1 MACSRSSRDDG
12 AAHRTRPAGRTGERL
27 RTSGTPRA
35 AQVIAHDHHQP
46 ERRAVRRAA
55 AIPAFSALGA
65 FLVCCPVAGALAVPS
80 AWWPDPRFLSSLAL
94 WAMLAAWLVYRPAR
108 PLMRQYRC
116 RPVAARL
123 LLQWWCA
130 CGVGLMPV
138 ALCGQL
144 LVHALPPWQL
154 LPALALIAVAWPSF
168 ALLLPLLYRPH
179 LSAADDR
186 AVLALCQTEDIAIMG
201 GGGVRLHA
209 RHYRPR
215 SGPARGLVVFTHGLG
230 GWKEGF
236 LNHLRVFSE
245 AGWAVLAYDLRGCGR
260 SSPAAVTYGG
270 KEASDLAAVW
280 AVARARAGALPL
292 VAAGASMGAG
302 VTVLAGAEL
311 PGCRALIIESPFA
324 ELSSELRRLLPGALA
339 VVARAITRI
348 GAGFDPERLRPIDAP
363 ALTAGIPL
371 LIGWIA
377 NDRTMPAAQSA
388 ALAAAA
394 PMAETMVMAQGEH
407 LDMILYDP
415 WWRAVHALLARIASG
430 RQDAGAQAVVAVSG
444 LFAGQDRGP
453 A

>member
-1 MACSRSSRDDG
+1 MTAP
-12 AAHRTRPAGRTGERL
+12 PAG
-27 RTSGTPRA
+27 
-35 AQVIAHDHHQP
+35 
-46 ERRAVRRAA
+46 
-55 AIPAFSALGA
+55 ALGA
-65 FLVCCPVAGALAVPS
+65 LLIACPLAGAVVVPS
-80 AWWPDPRFLSSLAL
+80 AWWQDPRFLVLLAL
-94 WAMLAAWLVYRPAR
+94 WAALASWLVYRPAL

-116 RPVAARL
+116 RPVASRL
-123 LLQWWCA
+123 LLHWWCA
-130 CGVGLMPV
+130 CGVGLLPA

-144 LVHALPPWQL
+144 LVRPLPLWLVLPACALL
-154 LPALALIAVAWPSF
+154 AALALVC
-168 ALLLPLLYRPH
+168 ALLLPLLYLPH

-186 AVLALCQTEDIAIMG
+186 EVLALCVTEDLAVVG

-215 SGPARGLVVFTHGLG
+215 NRPARGMVVFTHGLG

-270 KEASDLAAVW
+270 KEVADLAAVW
-280 AVARARAGALPL
+280 EVARARAGGLPL
-292 VAAGASMGAG
+292 VAAGASLGG
-302 VTVLAGAEL
+302 SITVLAGAWL
-311 PGCRALIIESPFA
+311 PGCRAYIIESPFA
-324 ELSSELRRLLPGALA
+324 ELSSELRRLLPGPLTDL
-339 VVARAITRI
+339 ARAITRF
-348 GAGFDPERLRPIDAP
+348 GAGFDPELLRPIDAP
-363 ALTAGIPL
+363 ALSAGVPM

-377 NDRTMPAAQSA
+377 NDRTVPADQSA

-394 PMAETMVMAQGEH
+394 PGAHTVVMAEGEH

-415 WWRAVHALLARIASG
+415 WWQAVHALLARIANG
-430 RQDAGAQAVVAVSG
+430 PQHAGVQAADPARG